1 MKKTLLLFLA
11 VMSMNLYGE
20 TLYRAAV
27 KDLKME
33 ELAGTYSQEKVKKSL
48 KGYKKSRE
56 DHQELAA
63 KAVLVDLGAVTVKE
77 LNSGRNLDKQLGEF
91 VTDYINTEENYIGNI
106 SDKNIVERLNNRWKR
121 GEVITDSSLAPVLNK
136 ALLKKLTTGYNIK
149 DKKDYSNFDESLAVS
164 YGHSDMVHASQIIGL
179 LKSEGI
185 DAKVNL
191 ELKTSAFIYLPE
203 WGESSYITT
212 KMPDGTI
219 IAHPLEYDLK
229 LQFENQ
235 KDKEKFFT
243 LIDKYAKKDEENQK
257 GLLYESW
264 WQPFIQT
271 EKVEGYE
278 MLIDNIASD
287 SRYDAHI
294 LTLPEKSKALV
305 EELAK
310 NKNIRVKTKEVWVNP
325 AFYRFML
332 GEYK

>member
-11 VMSMNLYGE
+11 VISMNLYGE
-20 TLYRAAV
+20 TLYRTAV

-33 ELAGTYSQEKVKKSL
+33 ELADTYSQEKVKNSL
-48 KGYKKSRE
+48 KGYKKIRE
-56 DHQELAA
+56 DQQELAA
-63 KAVLVDLGAVTVKE
+63 KAVLVDLGAITVE
-77 LNSGRNLDKQLGEF
+77 DLNSGKNLDKQLGEF
-91 VTDYINTEENYIGNI
+91 VTDYINTRENYIGNV
-106 SDKNIVERLNNRWKR
+106 SDKNIIERLNNRWNR
-121 GEVITDSSLAPVLNK
+121 GETITDSSLAPVLNK
-136 ALLKKLTTGYNIK
+136 ALKKGLTTGYNIK
-149 DKKDYSNFDESLAVS
+149 DRKEYSNFDESLTVS
-164 YGHSDMVHASQIIGL
+164 YGHSDMIHASQIIGL

-203 WGESSYITT
+203 WGESSYVTT
-212 KMPDGTI
+212 TMPDGTI

-235 KDKEKFFT
+235 KDKERFFT

-287 SRYDAHI
+287 SKYDAHI

-310 NKNIRVKTKEVWVNP
+310 NKNIKIKTKEVWVNP

>member
-11 VMSMNLYGE
+11 VISMNLYGE
-20 TLYRAAV
+20 TLYRTAV

-33 ELAGTYSQEKVKKSL
+33 ELADTYSQEKVKNSL
-48 KGYKKSRE
+48 KGYKKIRE
-56 DHQELAA
+56 DQQELAA
-63 KAVLVDLGAVTVKE
+63 KAVLVDLGAITVE
-77 LNSGRNLDKQLGEF
+77 DLNSGKNLDKQLGEF
-91 VTDYINTEENYIGNI
+91 VTDYINTRENYIGNV
-106 SDKNIVERLNNRWKR
+106 SDKNIIERLNNRWNR
-121 GEVITDSSLAPVLNK
+121 GETITDSSLAPVLNK
-136 ALLKKLTTGYNIK
+136 ALKKGLTTGYNIK
-149 DKKDYSNFDESLAVS
+149 DRKEYSNFDESLTVS
-164 YGHSDMVHASQIIGL
+164 YGHSDMIHASQIIGL

-203 WGESSYITT
+203 WGESSYVTT
-212 KMPDGTI
+212 IMPDGTI

-235 KDKEKFFT
+235 KDKERFFT

-287 SRYDAHI
+287 SKYDAHI

-310 NKNIRVKTKEVWVNP
+310 NKNIKIKTKEVWVNP

>member
-1 MKKTLLLFLA
+1 MKKGLILLLTL
-11 VMSMNLYGE
+11 MSMNLYGE

-33 ELAGTYSQEKVKKSL
+33 ELAATYSQEKVKDSL
-48 KGYKKSRE
+48 KGYRKNNE
-56 DHQELAA
+56 DFQELAA
-63 KAVLVDLGAVTVKE
+63 KAVLVDLGAVTVEE
-77 LNSGRNLDKQLGEF
+77 LNSGKSLNKKLGEF
-91 VTDYINTEENYIGNI
+91 VTDYINTEENYIGNV
-106 SDKNIVERLNNRWKR
+106 SDKNIIERLNSKWNK
-121 GEVITDSSLAPVLNK
+121 GQIITDSSLAYTLNK
-136 ALLKKLTTGYNIK
+136 AVLKGLTTGYNIK
-149 DKKDYSNFDESLAVS
+149 DRKDYSNFDEKLTVS
-164 YGHSDMVHASQIIGL
+164 YGHSDMIHTSQLIGL
-179 LKSEGI
+179 LKSENI

-203 WGESSYITT
+203 WGESSYVTT

-235 KDKEKFFT
+235 QDKEKFFT
-243 LIDKYAKKDEENQK
+243 LIEKYAKKDDENEK

-271 EKVEGYE
+271 EKVDGYN

-287 SRYDAHI
+287 ARYDAHI

-305 EELAK
+305 EELSK
-310 NKNIRVKTKEVWVNP
+310 DKKIRVKTKEVWVNP